1 MDNFYTCN
9 EDLEAQ
15 REREAGRTFSAFCLR
30 ENGDSRYLVTET
42 PIEFLNAA
50 HLLRLCLQD
59 GYADATAYARR
70 IPGGCASS
78 REQFEKLLQARL
90 DNTGRAA
97 GVFELDFDRQVCSP
111 PSKSRTAGKATG
123 SETSRLPPARR
134 SVRKPARRTC
144 GWKSSWP
151 GWRGMP

>member
-1 MDNFYTCN
+1 MRIWRPRGN
-9 EDLEAQ
+9 
-15 REREAGRTFSAFCLR
+15 GRRGAPSPPSASG

-78 REQFEKLLQARL
+78 REQFEKVLQARL

-97 GVFELDFDRQVCSP
+97 GVF
-111 PSKSRTAGKATG
+111 
-123 SETSRLPPARR
+123 
-134 SVRKPARRTC
+134 
-144 GWKSSWP
+144 
-151 GWRGMP
+151 